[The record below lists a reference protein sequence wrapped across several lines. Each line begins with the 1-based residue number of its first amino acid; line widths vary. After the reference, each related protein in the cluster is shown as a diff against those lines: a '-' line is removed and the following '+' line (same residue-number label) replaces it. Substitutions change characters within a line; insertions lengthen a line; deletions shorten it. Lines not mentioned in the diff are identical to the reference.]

1 MLVWLV
7 RYLIYQITLNYS
19 AIQNIFNLNNPN
31 LNIKGSSVLIEL
43 GTAQQGLL
51 IIFVHN
57 RLFEITLL
65 NVFPLVGLETSFV
78 LLNNYPDFDNPYTEQ
93 INFTDF

>member
-43 GTAQQGLL
+43 CTAQQGLL

-65 NVFPLVGLETSFV
+65 NVYPLVGLETSFV

-93 INFTDF
+93 IYFTH